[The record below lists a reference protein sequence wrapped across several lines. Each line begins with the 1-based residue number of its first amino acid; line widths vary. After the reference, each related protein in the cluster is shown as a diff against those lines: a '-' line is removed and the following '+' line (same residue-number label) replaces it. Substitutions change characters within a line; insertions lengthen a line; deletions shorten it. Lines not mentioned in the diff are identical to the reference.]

1 MLRSF
6 SLNLVAGLS
15 CIGQGCFLIYVY
27 PGVCWCWIYIYIYTN
42 IHSFALEFNVF
53 TWFRLLGSVQVLVD
67 LWHAEPCLSEMMIQ
81 SKHHAL
87 GIQYV
92 YFQLSS
98 IIDSENL

>member
-1 MLRSF
+1 MLVSVVLARDVF
-6 SLNLVAGLS
+6 LFMCILVYAGV
-15 CIGQGCFLIYVY
+15 G
-27 PGVCWCWIYIYIYTN
+27 YIY

-81 SKHHAL
+81 SKHLAL

-98 IIDSENL
+98 IIDNENL